1 MKKFFLFKN
10 IQLNH
15 KKEEFY
21 FKNKYQNLFNIFKL
35 NKEKTNKKF
44 EKHLIEINDNF
55 KKHKKLEI
63 NNFTLYFCFLF

>member
-21 FKNKYQNLFNIFKL
+21 FKNKYQNLFNIFQQ
-35 NKEKTNKKF
+35 NKEKKF
-44 EKHLIEINDNF
+44 EKLLIEINDNF
-55 KKHKKLEI
+55 KKYKKLEI
-63 NNFTLYFCFLF
+63 KNFTLYFCF

>member
-21 FKNKYQNLFNIFKL
+21 FKNKYQNLFNIFQQ
-35 NKEKTNKKF
+35 NKEKK
-44 EKHLIEINDNF
+44 I
-55 KKHKKLEI
+55 
-63 NNFTLYFCFLF
+63 